1 MYSGIEN
8 SIETGVE
15 ITSSVYAVYHRGDL
29 QRTGTGRRIAD
40 DVRVPQFHAE
50 WDFPAEENVMEHV
63 KEITRGIRNMR
74 AEMNVPNNRKTKVYV
89 VCEDTEICD
98 GISTLENSIK
108 PLMMA
113 EKILVQQTK
122 ENIADNA
129 VSVVVP
135 DAVVYLPLEDL
146 VDFEQE
152 MERLQKEEEKL
163 KKEIKRAEGMLSNE
177 RFISKA
183 PEAKVQEER
192 EKLEKYTQM
201 LQQVQERM
209 AGLKK

>member
-1 MYSGIEN
+1 M
-8 SIETGVE
+8 
-15 ITSSVYAVYHRGDL
+15 
-29 QRTGTGRRIAD
+29 
-40 DVRVPQFHAE
+40 
-50 WDFPAEENVMEHV
+50 
-63 KEITRGIRNMR
+63 
-74 AEMNVPNNRKTKVYV
+74 
-89 VCEDTEICD
+89 
-98 GISTLENSIK
+98 
-108 PLMMA
+108 
-113 EKILVQQTK
+113 
-122 ENIADNA
+122 
-129 VSVVVP
+129 VP

-201 LQQVQERM
+201 LQSGTGENGRTEKISEVINETYS
-209 AGLKK
+209 

>member
-1 MYSGIEN
+1 MSEW
-8 SIETGVE
+8 
-15 ITSSVYAVYHRGDL
+15 
-29 QRTGTGRRIAD
+29 
-40 DVRVPQFHAE
+40 PQFHAE